1 MRPLLPQS
9 AGIGWVWSVLLRLG
23 AGLGA
28 RGWSGRF
35 RGWIHSKGLHICPA
49 DALHPPREQITG
61 QHREEYLARFA
72 AHDAVLTLND
82 LAAACRLV
90 LEMRAAQGSDFGI
103 YTRWIIGRGPGA
115 YGLLVLS
122 RQTNYFDALGRLTQA
137 RREQESPT
145 DRRARGHT
153 WFQREH
159 CKMMGSSVRTMK

>member
-1 MRPLLPQS
+1 MQGNVFRS
-9 AGIGWVWSVLLRLG
+9 HGSG
-23 AGLGA
+23 AFAFVHPRGL
-28 RGWSGRF
+28 W
-35 RGWIHSKGLHICPA
+35 CA
-49 DALHPPREQITG
+49 DALSETLHPPREQISG

-82 LAAACRLV
+82 LTAACRLV

-137 RREQESPT
+137 RREQESHT

-159 CKMMGSSVRTMK
+159 

>member
-1 MRPLLPQS
+1 MQGNVFRS
-9 AGIGWVWSVLLRLG
+9 HGSG
-23 AGLGA
+23 AFAFVHPRGL
-28 RGWSGRF
+28 W
-35 RGWIHSKGLHICPA
+35 CA
-49 DALHPPREQITG
+49 DALSETLHPPREQISG

-82 LAAACRLV
+82 LTAACRLV

-159 CKMMGSSVRTMK
+159 

>member
-1 MRPLLPQS
+1 MQGNVFRS
-9 AGIGWVWSVLLRLG
+9 HGSG
-23 AGLGA
+23 AFAFVHPRGL
-28 RGWSGRF
+28 W
-35 RGWIHSKGLHICPA
+35 CA
-49 DALHPPREQITG
+49 DALSETLHPPREQISG

-137 RREQESPT
+137 RREQESHT

-159 CKMMGSSVRTMK
+159 